1 MWRYAIIVA
10 AVWVL
15 PAGGLAAG
23 HITVTGEPQAMA
35 PPTAG
40 PAEGLI
46 DIFFDTADDLPI
58 DLANYQVTVDLS
70 GPNAGTDVRI
80 TGFVEPAGL
89 PPTPLFDVAELQFV
103 GPTELSVA
111 TLNLG
116 AGVEAPDRSGLLGVT
131 YEVAQDAAPG
141 VYTFGLRDT
150 GPFATFLADSG
161 DSLYDIQT
169 ENPTLTIIPEPGT
182 VALMGLGMT
191 VILRRRR
198 RK

>member
-1 MWRYAIIVA
+1 MWKYSIVVA
-10 AVWVL
+10 A
-15 PAGGLAAG
+15 AGILLVGGRAAG
-23 HITVTGEPQAMA
+23 QISITGEPQVMA
-35 PPTAG
+35 SPTAG
-40 PAEGLI
+40 SAARSI

-70 GPNAGTDVRI
+70 GPSAGTDVRI

-89 PPTPLFDVAELQFV
+89 TPTALFQAAELQFV
-103 GPTELSVA
+103 GPTDLSVA